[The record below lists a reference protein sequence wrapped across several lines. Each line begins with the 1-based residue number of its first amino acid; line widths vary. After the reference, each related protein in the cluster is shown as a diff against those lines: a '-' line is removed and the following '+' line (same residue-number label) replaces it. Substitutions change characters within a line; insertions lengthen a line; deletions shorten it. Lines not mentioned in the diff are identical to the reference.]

1 MKRFS
6 ERAFLKSPRARP
18 RKGVNDRTR
27 GTKLGCVSR
36 FPSSRRGVAPPRVPR
51 VVTPRRAA
59 HARGRRASRTMMG
72 RQVLHIDDADG
83 NQLHRKRAV
92 PESPRPESASW
103 NFLAGARGTPSAPS
117 PTRQL
122 VDPNAPPP
130 SRPKPFKPG
139 WRSKRHEPAID
150 PAAERR
156 ELEQRRAERGEVRAG
171 IRCDY
176 LVHNDTK
183 CGVDPITGY
192 VRDRLKAV
200 ITDYPPRGGPRSL
213 PMRPP
218 ETVEKERTRGN
229 VHWTY
234 KHPDE
239 ARAAQKQAR
248 PISHWFPYD
257 RVRVVNADP

>member
-1 MKRFS
+1 
-6 ERAFLKSPRARP
+6 
-18 RKGVNDRTR
+18 
-27 GTKLGCVSR
+27 
-36 FPSSRRGVAPPRVPR
+36 
-51 VVTPRRAA
+51 
-59 HARGRRASRTMMG
+59 MMG

-122 VDPNAPPP
+122 VDPNAPPQ